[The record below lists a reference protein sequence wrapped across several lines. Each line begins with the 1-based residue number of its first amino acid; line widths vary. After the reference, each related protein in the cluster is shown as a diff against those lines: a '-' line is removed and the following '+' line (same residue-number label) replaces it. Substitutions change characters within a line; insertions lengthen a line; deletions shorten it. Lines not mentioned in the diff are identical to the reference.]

1 MSRELTRLK
10 DLLGPVGKALRLDD
24 ANSIGRLWRTWPDV
38 VGEEIARN
46 AEPSSLKDGVLRI
59 RTNTPVWATEISYL
73 VEEIKRSVN
82 GALGKP
88 LVKEIRVWSS
98 PDPIKPRRSDAEH
111 HRGHAAAVPKKAS
124 SDDPQTAFRRAFE
137 AWSKRRSA
145 GPR

>member
-1 MSRELTRLK
+1 MSGRELTRLK

-38 VGEEIARN
+38 VGEEIARH

-59 RTNTPVWATEISYL
+59 RTNTPIWATEISYL

-88 LVKEIRVWSS
+88 LVREIRVWTS
-98 PDPIKPRRSDAEH
+98 PEPIKPRRSDADH
-111 HRGHAAAVPKKAS
+111 NRGRATPVPKKAS

-137 AWSKRRSA
+137 AWSKRRS
-145 GPR
+145 